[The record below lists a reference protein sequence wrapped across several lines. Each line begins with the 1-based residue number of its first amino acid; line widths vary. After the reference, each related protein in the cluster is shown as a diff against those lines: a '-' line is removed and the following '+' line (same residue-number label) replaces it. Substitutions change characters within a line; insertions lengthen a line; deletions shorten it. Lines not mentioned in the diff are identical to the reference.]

1 MIPLEKPEIV
11 EGPGGWKTIIGQ
23 AGSMCRY
30 VGIMKLV
37 VNHNGMLDET
47 ASKWT
52 LLEMTQAV
60 AMNQDVQN
68 AIEPYSKELETY
80 MGRPVGALMQDVDV
94 SKSVV
99 REKESVLG
107 NFLADAMR
115 WKGGTQIAF
124 VNGGGIRGNKIYP
137 AGEISYNMLYEI
149 YPWGN
154 TLEKFILTGR
164 EIRETL
170 EISASALKSSSD
182 NYDPAERTPSGGF
195 LQVSGLHVV
204 YDLGKQ
210 PALIDNNSR
219 ILRAGN
225 RVESVEVFASDGK
238 MGTVEFR

>member
-1 MIPLEKPEIV
+1 
-11 EGPGGWKTIIGQ
+11 
-23 AGSMCRY
+23 
-30 VGIMKLV
+30 
-37 VNHNGMLDET
+37 
-47 ASKWT
+47 
-52 LLEMTQAV
+52 
-60 AMNQDVQN
+60 
-68 AIEPYSKELETY
+68 
-80 MGRPVGALMQDVDV
+80 
-94 SKSVV
+94 
-99 REKESVLG
+99 
-107 NFLADAMR
+107 
-115 WKGGTQIAF
+115 
-124 VNGGGIRGNKIYP
+124 
-137 AGEISYNMLYEI
+137 MLYEI

-154 TLEKFILTGR
+154 TLEKFILTGG

-238 MGTVEFR
+238 WIPLSSDEEYTVTTNCWTGSGGDKHYIFGNKNGHDTHIKDVQGLVEYIISVKNAMDVSVDGRITLKGTGK